1 MLKVTGKK
9 VDNFLCASFGR
20 GTSETVCIHSV
31 SPLSVCVLS
40 VEPGAWLPVLCVY
53 VTDQGSGPRGCSG
66 TQGHV
71 RFLDRTDDCFLLS
84 FEVMIDK
91 R

>member
-1 MLKVTGKK
+1 MA
-9 VDNFLCASFGR
+9 FLRLC
-20 GTSETVCIHSV
+20 V
-31 SPLSVCVLS
+31 SILCLPCLVCVLP
-40 VEPGAWLPVLCVY
+40 VEPGAWLPVLCVFI
-53 VTDQGSGPRGCSG
+53 TDQGPGPWGCSG

-71 RFLDRTDDCFLLS
+71 RSLDRTDDCFLLI